1 MWCADPDS
9 PLLLLLLLV
18 LTTARVCPAQEE
30 EENYDVDSEGI
41 LQSDGKKTGME

>member
-9 PLLLLLLLV
+9 PAAVPVLV
-18 LTTARVCPAQEE
+18 LTTARVCPVQEE